1 VLITEK
7 GVVKKTAADAF
18 KDVRRNGLLAIKLQP
33 EDQLLSTLFVEDKDE
48 VSLVTREG
56 QSIRFKHTDVR
67 EMGRTAGGVR
77 GMSLKGKDRIVTAD
91 VIKGDYKDALLIVM
105 SEQGYGKMT
114 KLSEYKTQ
122 KRGGSGI
129 KTSNVTPKTGKIVAG
144 MVLQDQEG
152 EVVAISKQSQVI
164 RVALKEVSVSGR
176 STQGVRIMKLRDG
189 DSIASLTA
197 L

>member
-1 VLITEK
+1 MLITEK